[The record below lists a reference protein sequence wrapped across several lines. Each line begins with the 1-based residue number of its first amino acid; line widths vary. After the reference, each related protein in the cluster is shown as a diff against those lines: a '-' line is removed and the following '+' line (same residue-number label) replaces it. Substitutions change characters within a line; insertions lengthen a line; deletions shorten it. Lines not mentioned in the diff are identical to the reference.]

1 MPSSKVAPS
10 PDAAATSGEPDENE
24 RMRREIAAL
33 KEELAASKAELAAS
47 KAELTASKV
56 DVVQLT
62 ALLTLCSSAA
72 GVLLEQSSVE
82 TGAQETA
89 RPPATAN
96 KKPVE
101 LQVEAAPAQGKPV
114 APAPPL
120 PTPIVPSPAPPPGEK
135 ADSKA
140 APPDFSSLIK
150 ENLVLPD
157 EDEGPYA
164 FDRYHMNYR
173 GANRGFF
180 DNRNPGGARMW
191 RDSNLEKLK
200 KWPSLAA
207 VDWDHT
213 DAPDPDYLLNEFNM
227 INGNGLFMSKLRP
240 EIVKMQGGMKAA
252 YGEAFEQAFAGAGP
266 TLEKIKKLKKDG
278 PKKERQPRGKDLN
291 ISRLFKG
298 ALGAIGELWAY
309 GLEVR
314 EASGE
319 HDAGLSW
326 GIKKAVRTRCWHTLR
341 CDTLSHAVVDT
352 MRVDTLRGDTLLH
365 AVVDTLRVDTLRG
378 DTLLVTRCVLTR
390 CVATRCYT
398 LLVTRCVL
406 SRYAVCMYEDGGEMN
421 TTNDFDFKPF
431 RRFTRCA
438 LTRCYML
445 HAVGHTLL
453 VTRCLFFLQA
463 VVDTLHAVGAF
474 SSKLYFFTRSCG
486 HTL

>member
-1 MPSSKVAPS
+1 MGCGSSK
-10 PDAAATSGEPDENE
+10 
-24 RMRREIAAL
+24 
-33 KEELAASKAELAAS
+33 
-47 KAELTASKV
+47 KV
-56 DVVQLT
+56 PPI
-62 ALLTLCSSAA
+62 
-72 GVLLEQSSVE
+72 E
-82 TGAQETA
+82 TGAQE
-89 RPPATAN
+89 
-96 KKPVE
+96 
-101 LQVEAAPAQGKPV
+101 KPV
-114 APAPPL
+114 APPLEQEKPVAPPPEQEKPVAPPPEQEKPVAPPPPPL
-120 PTPIVPSPAPPPGEK
+120 SLRIVPSPTPPPGQK
-135 ADSKA
+135 ASSKA
-140 APPDFSSLIK
+140 APPDFSPLIK
-150 ENLVLPD
+150 QNLVLPD
-157 EDEGPYA
+157 ELEGPYVLSK
-164 FDRYHMNYR
+164 YHKNWR
-173 GANRGFF
+173 GRGRGFF
-180 DNRNPGGARMW
+180 EEAGEDKWG
-191 RDSNLEKLK
+191 DSNREKMK
-200 KWPSLAA
+200 KWESWGSI
-207 VDWDHT
+207 DWDHP
-213 DAPDPDYLLNEFNM
+213 DAPDPDFALESGSVGGKGLNIKE
-227 INGNGLFMSKLRP
+227 LRP
-240 EIVKMQGGMKAA
+240 SIIAA
-252 YGEAFEQAFAGAGP
+252 QREMVQVYTAAFERAVAKPGAAAAF
-266 TLEKIKKLKKDG
+266 EKITQLEERRN
-278 PKKERQPRGKDLN
+278 KERQPGGRDLD
-291 ISRLFKG
+291 IFGLFKG